1 MSLKTSQNQKNEHLR
16 KSILISAWNSYFHAS
31 KFLHSR
37 YLHFLNNNT
46 LTIDNYLLVI
56 KEADSLFKSGFNFK
70 NNNNNR
76 PSRLWLHD
84 MNFLKSIIHKMD
96 YDKPIDSNIAIKI
109 KNVIIKMTITAVNH
123 C

>member
-1 MSLKTSQNQKNEHLR
+1 MRHKTSQNQKNEHIR
-16 KSILISAWNSYFHAS
+16 ISILNSAWNSYFHAS

-46 LTIDNYLLVI
+46 LTIDNYLPVI

-70 NNNNNR
+70 KNNNNR

-84 MNFLKSIIHKMD
+84 MNFLKNIIRRMD
-96 YDKPIDSNIAIKI
+96 SDKPIDSNIAIKI
-109 KNVIIKMTITAVNH
+109 KNVIIKMTIIAVKH
-123 C
+123 R